1 MSTILK
7 HAASAVRTPF
17 SHRVRF
23 HAIETDSSLKA
34 RLSARSRV
42 RAYATTLAARKD
54 LVQDLYLKELR
65 IYKAPPAAK
74 DAHVGAVKAFSAP
87 SAPSVPALPDL
98 ATELAA
104 YDATEPTRADAT
116 DVSPAHGGSAAGA
129 EAYLAFLEADEVQEE
144 AHH

>member
-17 SHRVRF
+17 SHKGPALCALTRPVPTQLRWP
-23 HAIETDSSLKA
+23 LA
-34 RLSARSRV
+34 R
-42 RAYATTLAARKD
+42 
-54 LVQDLYLKELR
+54 DLYLKELDLQG
-65 IYKAPPAAK
+65 PPAAK

-87 SAPSVPALPDL
+87 SSPSVPALPDL

>member
-7 HAASAVRTPF
+7 HAASA
-17 SHRVRF
+17 
-23 HAIETDSSLKA
+23 A

-42 RAYATTLAARKD
+42 RAYATTSSARKD

-74 DAHVGAVKAFSAP
+74 DAHVGAVKAFSVPTAP
-87 SAPSVPALPDL
+87 SAPTLPDL

-116 DVSPAHGGSAAGA
+116 DVSPVHGGPAAGA